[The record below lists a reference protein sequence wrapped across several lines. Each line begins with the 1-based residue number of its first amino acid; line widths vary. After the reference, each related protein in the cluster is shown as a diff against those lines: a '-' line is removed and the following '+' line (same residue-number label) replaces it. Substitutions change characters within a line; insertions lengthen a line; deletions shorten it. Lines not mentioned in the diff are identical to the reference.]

1 MAFGRKQS
9 NKKPKDKL
17 KTMKRFI
24 MGDDVVESVLSDGIP
39 RITGLIIWDGSEKIA
54 EITKGAVIWHEQR
67 TYDDYKP
74 SKKRFPDSEIEGV
87 SYDNPPTVDLN
98 DISDSSDVSGHSD
111 KIETEARNEPVMSS
125 QALQARELKNR
136 SKEYLADKLRQ
147 FAEQEKIDLEEREK
161 FILWKRMNS
170 SL

>member
-9 NKKPKDKL
+9 KKPKDKI

-24 MGDDVVESVLSDGIP
+24 MGEDVVDDIFSDGIP
-39 RITGLIIWDGSEKIA
+39 RITGFIIWDGIEKIA
-54 EITKGAVIWHEQR
+54 EITKDKIIWHEQR

-74 SKKRFPDSEIEGV
+74 CKKRFPDSEIEGV

-111 KIETEARNEPVMSS
+111 KTKTDAHNEPVMSS

-136 SKEYLADKLRQ
+136 SKEFLTNKLRQ
-147 FAEQEKIDLEEREK
+147 FAEQEKIDLEEREQ

>member
-1 MAFGRKQS
+1 MHNGKRG
-9 NKKPKDKL
+9 KKVKDKAKL
-17 KTMKRFI
+17 LKRFLTGENVI
-24 MGDDVVESVLSDGIP
+24 DAIVNDGIP
-39 RITGLIIWDGSEKIA
+39 RITGFIIWDGSEKIA

-74 SKKRFPDSEIEGV
+74 SKKTYPDSEIEGIR
-87 SYDNPPTVDLN
+87 YDNPANALTEKEATVKPEIN
-98 DISDSSDVSGHSD
+98 AQSI
-111 KIETEARNEPVMSS
+111 EARQVV
-125 QALQARELKNR
+125 NR
-136 SKEYLADKLRQ
+136 SKQYLTDKLRQ